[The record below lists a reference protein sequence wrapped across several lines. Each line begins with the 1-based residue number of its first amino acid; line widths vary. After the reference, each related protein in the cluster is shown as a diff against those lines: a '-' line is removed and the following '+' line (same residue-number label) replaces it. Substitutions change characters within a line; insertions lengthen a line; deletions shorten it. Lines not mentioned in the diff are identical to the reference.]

1 MVLAKKGKYFL
12 QHKIFL
18 GRNKRTTFSI
28 EICKELEDKSKI
40 AICTLNQGEINLIS
54 CENRLISTIENM
66 DDLQDVKLLI
76 DILYLIYSTE
86 EFEIKE

>member
-1 MVLAKKGKYFL
+1 MMKRERELSSVRVSSKNQIVIPEAVRNIEGILPGDDIALVLNSDDE
-12 QHKIFL
+12 III
-18 GRNKRTTFSI
+18 RNKSR
-28 EICKELEDKSKI
+28 LEV
-40 AICTLNQGEINLIS
+40 
-54 CENRLISTIENM
+54 STIENM